1 MEENKNTTLTVPVN
15 GMHCASCASTI
26 ERTLKKQDGVE
37 FCEVSIGTE
46 KAKLEFDPTK
56 TDLKKLS
63 NSIEKFGYSLEQNHD
78 QMNHEAMNHEG
89 HDMGSMTGMDHSEH
103 LGLNQTK
110 QQKLVELKSMKRKLL
125 FVIPASFSVFF
136 LMLWEIANKSFGLNA
151 MFPVSDEIMD
161 PLIFIIASI
170 SLFWIGLDFLKE
182 VIIFLKYK
190 VANMYTLVGI
200 GTFTAYIYSAILFLF
215 PKIHDLLSLPEEMYF
230 DVTIVVIGFI
240 FLGKY
245 LEMRSKLKTGD
256 AVEKLLQLQA
266 KTAFVEEN
274 GVVSE
279 KPIDQIQKGDLIVVK
294 AGEKFPVDGVI
305 TFGSGSIDESMITGE
320 PIPVDKSV
328 GEKVIAGTINK
339 NGLIKFTAEKVGNE
353 TLLASIIKMVEEAQ
367 GSKAPIQSLAD
378 RVSAVFVP
386 VVLVISLITLIT
398 WLTVGTYF
406 LGFDEAL
413 SFGLLC
419 FVGVLVIACPCALGL
434 ATPTGI
440 IVGVGK
446 GAANGI
452 LIKNAES
459 LEKLSKVKTVIVDKT
474 GTITIGKPVV
484 QKVISLKQ
492 ELDEAAILKIT
503 ASIENSSTHPLAIA
517 ILDKSKELSIQLE
530 KSSDV
535 KTFEG
540 RGISGIVNSTK
551 YFVGN
556 IKFIEEQK
564 LSIPENLK
572 VLTNEGNSVIVLANS
587 TEVLGAITIA
597 DELKPDIKS
606 SIQSLKKL
614 GIQVIMITGD
624 NHSTAEKISSMA
636 GIEKFYSE
644 VLPKDKGDLVN
655 QIKKETGA
663 LVAMVGDGIN
673 DAVALS
679 SSDVGIAMGT
689 GTDVA
694 IESADIILLNG
705 DFSKILKVIKL
716 SKFTLRAIKQNLFW
730 AFFYNIAGIPLAA
743 GVFYPV
749 LKEVLNPAFAGM
761 AMALSSV
768 SVISNSLRLKFAKL

>member
-1 MEENKNTTLTVPVN
+1 MEQNKNTSLTVPIH
-15 GMHCASCASTI
+15 GMHCASCASNI
-26 ERTLKKQDGVE
+26 EKTLKKQEGVAS
-37 FCEVSIGTE
+37 CEVSIGTE
-46 KAKLEFDPTK
+46 KAKIQFDPTK

-63 NSIEKFGYSLEQNHD
+63 SSIEKLGYSLEHQDHS
-78 QMNHEAMNHEG
+78 Q
-89 HDMGSMTGMDHSEH
+89 MDHSKMSHDEHNMSAMDHSAH
-103 LGLNQTK
+103 LGINQTK
-110 QQKLVELKSMKRKLL
+110 QQKLSELKSMKLKLL
-125 FVIPASFSVFF
+125 FAIPASFSVFF
-136 LMLWEIANKSFGLNA
+136 IMLWEIANKSFGLGS

-161 PLIFIIASI
+161 PLIFIIASV
-170 SLFWIGLDFLKE
+170 SLFWIGMDFLKE
-182 VIIFLKYK
+182 VIVFIKHK

-274 GVVSE
+274 GVVLE

-305 TFGSGSIDESMITGE
+305 TFGNGSIDESMITGE

-328 GEKVIAGTINK
+328 GQKVIAGTINK

-378 RVSAVFVP
+378 KISAVFVP
-386 VVLVISLITLIT
+386 IVLVLSIITLFG
-398 WLTVGTYF
+398 WLTIGTYF

-413 SFGLLC
+413 SFGILC

-446 GAANGI
+446 GATNGI

-474 GTITIGKPVV
+474 GTITIGKPAV
-484 QKVISLKQ
+484 QKIVSLKKDFS
-492 ELDEAAILKIT
+492 ENEILKIT
-503 ASIENSSTHPLAIA
+503 ASIEHSSTHPLALA
-517 ILDKSKELSIQLE
+517 IVDEAKKQNIEF
-530 KSSDV
+530 DTNV
-535 KTFEG
+535 DAKTFEG
-540 RGISGIVNSTK
+540 KGISGIVNSTE

-556 IKFIEEQK
+556 AKFIEDQN
-564 LSIPENLK
+564 LNIPEELK
-572 VLTNEGNSVIVLANS
+572 ALVNEGNSIIFLSTNS
-587 TEVLGAITIA
+587 EVFGAITIA
-597 DELKPDIKS
+597 DELKENIKQ
-606 SIQSLKKL
+606 SIEKLKRM
-614 GIQVIMITGD
+614 GIQVVMLTGD
-624 NHSTAEKISSMA
+624 NRSTAQKIAELS
-636 GIEKFYSE
+636 GIEKYYAE

-655 QIKKETGA
+655 KIKAETGT

-705 DFSKILKVIKL
+705 DFSKILKAIKL

-749 LKEVLNPAFAGM
+749 FKEVLNPAFAGM